1 LNKGLNKI
9 FFWRRDGRQAA
20 FGRIEGASPPLN
32 ASEASIAR
40 IEKRIWQ
47 LVLLAVVV
55 ILYLTLSLVGIQV
68 LGYLN
73 PPSNSVPRAEHTV
86 DPMLFPLSLG
96 VLVLLF
102 SAYLIIQQRELLKT
116 TRQLFSERQTA
127 SELNRSVD
135 ILSALLEVSSS
146 INAQKR
152 IMAILTTIS
161 RAVRQSF
168 QADRVSVMLVDSNGK
183 NLKTMAALGRGED
196 KLRDVFVPLGTGVAG
211 WVVRHGQPLLL
222 QGKVDPTAFPG
233 ASAKSGE
240 ISSAMCVPLKIGRR
254 CIGVL
259 NVNRMDRHSEFTA
272 NDLRLLSVFGN
283 TAATA
288 INNALLHHRRKEQIR
303 LKTVV
308 EQLHSPRVVHEL
320 IDKAEQ
326 LVAPGGL
333 RERRTISTL
342 FADIRGFSEM
352 SASIDPET
360 MMAFLDAF
368 YARMAQAV
376 ADNEGT
382 LDKFIGDEVMA
393 FFGAP
398 EPLENVSLNALQT
411 AIEMMI
417 FFGWLRE
424 SFSLRQPQFGR
435 VGLGIGINTGPV
447 VVGSV
452 GSRQRSEYTVIGD
465 AVNLARRFC
474 GHARSG
480 EILVGE
486 MTRQQVSEE
495 VSCHFAGEFEFKG
508 FAGVKPVYRIEW
520 K

>member
-1 LNKGLNKI
+1 MG
-9 FFWRRDGRQAA
+9 RD
-20 FGRIEGASPPLN
+20 
-32 ASEASIAR
+32 
-40 IEKRIWQ
+40 
-47 LVLLAVVV
+47 
-55 ILYLTLSLVGIQV
+55 
-68 LGYLN
+68 
-73 PPSNSVPRAEHTV
+73 
-86 DPMLFPLSLG
+86 
-96 VLVLLF
+96 
-102 SAYLIIQQRELLKT
+102 
-116 TRQLFSERQTA
+116 
-127 SELNRSVD
+127 
-135 ILSALLEVSSS
+135 
-146 INAQKR
+146 
-152 IMAILTTIS
+152 
-161 RAVRQSF
+161 
-168 QADRVSVMLVDSNGK
+168 
-183 NLKTMAALGRGED
+183 
-196 KLRDVFVPLGTGVAG
+196 
-211 WVVRHGQPLLL
+211 
-222 QGKVDPTAFPG
+222 
-233 ASAKSGE
+233 
-240 ISSAMCVPLKIGRR
+240 
-254 CIGVL
+254 
-259 NVNRMDRHSEFTA
+259 SEFTSS
-272 NDLRLLSVFGN
+272 DLRLLSVFGN
-283 TAATA
+283 SAATA
-288 INNALLHHRRKEQIR
+288 INNALLYHRRKEQIR

-320 IDKAEQ
+320 IDKADR

-333 RERRTISTL
+333 RERRTIGTL

-352 SASIDPET
+352 SALIDPEM

-465 AVNLARRFC
+465 AVNLARRLC
-474 GHARSG
+474 GYARSG

-486 MTRQQVSEE
+486 TTRAMASGE
-495 VSCHFAGEFEFKG
+495 VDCHFVGEVAFKG
-508 FAGVKPVYRIEW
+508 FSSAKPVYRIEW
-520 K
+520 Q

>member
-1 LNKGLNKI
+1 MAISLSNI
-9 FFWRRDGRQAA
+9 FFWRRYGKRSGERA
-20 FGRIEGASPPLN
+20 GASGDDK
-32 ASEASIAR
+32 AAIDR

-55 ILYLTLSLVGIQV
+55 ILYLTLSVIGLQLLDYFDPANGN
-68 LGYLN
+68 GGFREEA
-73 PPSNSVPRAEHTV
+73 PV
-86 DPMLFPLSLG
+86 DPLLFPMSLG
-96 VLVLLF
+96 TLVLLF
-102 SAYLIIQQRELLKT
+102 SAYLIIQQRELLRT
-116 TRQLFSERQTA
+116 TRQLFSERRTT

-152 IMAILTTIS
+152 IMVILATIG
-161 RAVRQSF
+161 RAVRQAF
-168 QADRVSVMLVDSNGK
+168 QADRVSVMLVDRGGK
-183 NLKTMAALGRGED
+183 NLKTMAAVGKERD
-196 KLRDVFVPLGTGVAG
+196 KVKDVLVPLGQGVAG

-222 QGKVDPTAFPG
+222 QGKVNPTAFPG
-233 ASAKSGE
+233 SPAKDSD
-240 ISSAMCVPLKIGRR
+240 ISSAMCVPLKIGER

-259 NVNRMDRHSEFTA
+259 NVNRMERHGEFA
-272 NDLRLLSVFGN
+272 VHDLRLLSVFGN
-283 TAATA
+283 SAATA
-288 INNALLHHRRKEQIR
+288 LNNALLYHRRKEQIR
-303 LKTVV
+303 LKSVV

-320 IDKAEQ
+320 IDKADQ

-333 RERRTISTL
+333 RERRTIGTL

-352 SASIDPET
+352 SALIDPEL

-376 ADNEGT
+376 VDNEGT

-424 SFSLRQPQFGR
+424 SFSLRQPQFER

-447 VVGSV
+447 IVGSV

-465 AVNLARRFC
+465 AVNLARRLC

-486 MTRQQVSEE
+486 ITREQVSDN
-495 VSCHFAGEFEFKG
+495 VSSHFVGKVEFKG
-508 FAGVKPVYRIEW
+508 FSHAKLVYRIDW
-520 K
+520 Q

>member
-1 LNKGLNKI
+1 M
-9 FFWRRDGRQAA
+9 FWRRSGKCEAPGVADPA
-20 FGRIEGASPPLN
+20 FSPPG
-32 ASEASIAR
+32 EGETGIDR
-40 IEKRIWQ
+40 IEKRLWQ

-55 ILYLTLSLVGIQV
+55 ILCLTLSVIGIR
-68 LGYLN
+68 LLDYF
-73 PPSNSVPRAEHTV
+73 
-86 DPMLFPLSLG
+86 DPVTSSTALHEEQPQDPLLFPLSLG

-102 SAYLIIQQRELLKT
+102 SAYLIIQQRQLLRT
-116 TRQLFSERQTA
+116 SRQFFTARQTT
-127 SELNRSVD
+127 SELHRSVD
-135 ILSALLEVSSS
+135 ILSGLLEVSASL
-146 INAQKR
+146 NAQKR
-152 IMAILTTIS
+152 IVTILTTIS

-168 QADRVSVMLVDSNGK
+168 QADRVSVMLVDQSGK
-183 NLKTMAALGRGED
+183 NLKTMAATGKAEEKVKDAL
-196 KLRDVFVPLGTGVAG
+196 VPLGQGVAG

-222 QGKVDPTAFPG
+222 QGRVDPAAFPG
-233 ASAKSGE
+233 SFAQNGE
-240 ISSAMCVPLKIGRR
+240 ISSAMCAPLKIGQR

-259 NVNRMDRHSEFTA
+259 NVNRMGRHSEFTA

-283 TAATA
+283 SAATA
-288 INNALLHHRRKEQIR
+288 INNALLYHRRKEQIR

-326 LVAPGGL
+326 FVAPGGL

-352 SASIDPET
+352 SALIDPET

-398 EPLENVSLNALQT
+398 EALENVSLNALQT

-486 MTRQQVSEE
+486 ATRRQASDE
-495 VSCHFAGEFEFKG
+495 VDCHFVGEVEFKG
-508 FAGVKPVYRIEW
+508 FSGAKPVYRIEW
-520 K
+520 Q

>member
-1 LNKGLNKI
+1 MNKLL
-9 FFWRRDGRQAA
+9 FWRRLSKRSTPGGVDPASLAA
-20 FGRIEGASPPLN
+20 GEN
-32 ASEASIAR
+32 EAAIHR

-47 LVLLAVVV
+47 LALLAVVV
-55 ILYLTLSLVGIQV
+55 ILYLTLSVIGLQLLDYFDPGKGGAGLREAQ
-68 LGYLN
+68 
-73 PPSNSVPRAEHTV
+73 TV
-86 DPMLFPLSLG
+86 DPLLYPLSLG

-102 SAYLIIQQRELLKT
+102 SAYLVIQQRQLLRT
-116 TRQLFSERQTA
+116 SRQLFSERQTT

-152 IMAILTTIS
+152 IMTILTTIS
-161 RAVRQSF
+161 RAVRDSF
-168 QADRVSVMLVDSNGK
+168 QADRVSVMLVDRSGK
-183 NLKTMAALGRGED
+183 NLKTMAAIGKAEE
-196 KLRDVFVPLGTGVAG
+196 KVRDVFVPLGQGVAG

-222 QGKVDPTAFPG
+222 QGKADPAAFPG
-233 ASAKSGE
+233 TVDKNGE
-240 ISSAMCVPLKIGRR
+240 ISSAMCVPLKIGQR

-259 NVNRMDRHSEFTA
+259 NVNRMGRHSEFTA

-283 TAATA
+283 NAATA

-303 LKTVV
+303 LRTVV

-326 LVAPGGL
+326 FVAPGGL

-352 SASIDPET
+352 SALIDPET
-360 MMAFLDAF
+360 MVAFLDAF

-411 AIEMMI
+411 AVEMMI

-424 SFSLRQPQFGR
+424 SFSLRQPQFSR

-447 VVGSV
+447 VVGIV

-465 AVNLARRFC
+465 AVNLARRLC

-486 MTRQQVSEE
+486 ATRQQASDE
-495 VSCHFAGEFEFKG
+495 VCCHFVGEIEFKG
-508 FAGVKPVYRIEW
+508 FSSAKPVYRIEW
-520 K
+520 Q

>member
-1 LNKGLNKI
+1 MAIGLTNPSW
-9 FFWRRDGRQAA
+9 WRRLVKRTPAGVARSTPSGDEAA
-20 FGRIEGASPPLN
+20 
-32 ASEASIAR
+32 IAK

-55 ILYLTLSLVGIQV
+55 ILYLTLSVIGIQ
-68 LGYLN
+68 LLDYFDPGN
-73 PPSNSVPRAEHTV
+73 GGAAFREEQTV
-86 DPMLFPLSLG
+86 DPLLFPLSLG

-102 SAYLIIQQRELLKT
+102 SAYLTIQQRQLLRT
-116 TRQLFSERQTA
+116 TRQLFSERQTT
-127 SELNRSVD
+127 SELHRSVD

-152 IMAILTTIS
+152 LMAILTTIC
-161 RAVRQSF
+161 RAVRHSF
-168 QADRVSVMLVDSNGK
+168 QADRVSVMLVDHSGK
-183 NLKTMAALGRGED
+183 HLKTMAAMGKAEE
-196 KLRDVFVPLGTGVAG
+196 KVQDVFVPLGQGVAG
-211 WVVRHGQPLLL
+211 WVVHHGQPLLL
-222 QGKVDPTAFPG
+222 QGKVDPSAFPG
-233 ASAKSGE
+233 ASVMSRD
-240 ISSAMCVPLKIGRR
+240 ISSAMCVPLKIGQR

-259 NVNRMDRHSEFTA
+259 NVNRMGRDSEFTSS
-272 NDLRLLSVFGN
+272 DLRLLSVFGN
-283 TAATA
+283 SAATA
-288 INNALLHHRRKEQIR
+288 INNALLYHRRKEQIR

-320 IDKAEQ
+320 IDKADR

-333 RERRTISTL
+333 RERRTIGTL

-352 SASIDPET
+352 SALIDPEI

-465 AVNLARRFC
+465 AVNLARRLC
-474 GHARSG
+474 EHARSG

-486 MTRQQVSEE
+486 TTHAQASGE
-495 VSCHFAGEFEFKG
+495 VNGHFMGEVAFKG
-508 FAGVKPVYRIEW
+508 FSSAKPVYRIEW
-520 K
+520 Q